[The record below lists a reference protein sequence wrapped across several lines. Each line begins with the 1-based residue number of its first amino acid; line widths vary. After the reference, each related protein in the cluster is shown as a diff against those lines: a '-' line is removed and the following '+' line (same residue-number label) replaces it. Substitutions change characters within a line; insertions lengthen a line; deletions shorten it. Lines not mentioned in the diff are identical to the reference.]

1 MATENM
7 IDNKMCCCIIMLF
20 IIVLFTDSIIK
31 QCPMIRNL
39 FTDSINYVLL
49 ISLVIFIILLDLPC
63 GIMFAIA
70 VVYMSMYIINTKP
83 NIVIGKNKNNNNN
96 STSSSTSTSTKPPIK
111 TLSKNINNKFEN
123 TINNNKVSERSVK
136 FNEEANIINL
146 SENNSIRSESEFI
159 YDNTKPFPNNN
170 IKPFEENNNEN
181 SQATVFTNE
190 YNNKDDLT
198 KSEGEPERS
207 GFDISGCRYDMKNS
221 QQNLTKNGPPLSQCS
236 AYDTNK
242 LKSCGTLFYPLNA

>member
-1 MATENM
+1 M

-49 ISLVIFIILLDLPC
+49 ISLVIFTILLDLPC

-83 NIVIGKNKNNNNN
+83 NIVIGNNKNN
-96 STSSSTSTSTKPPIK
+96 STSTSTKPPIK

-170 IKPFEENNNEN
+170 IKPFENNNEN